1 MNGVLQYVFFCVW
14 LLSVNIMAVRFVC
27 VAVAG
32 LVDSFSLLSNVLFL
46 GLRTPSGSGKY
57 WEVPV
62 GLPRE
67 PLVVKNLPTNAG
79 DLRDLGSTPGSG
91 RSPGGGHGNPLQY
104 SCLENPHRQRSLEG
118 YSP

>member
-1 MNGVLQYVFFCVW
+1 M
-14 LLSVNIMAVRFVC
+14 
-27 VAVAG
+27 AVAG

-79 DLRDLGSTPGSG
+79 DLRDSGSTPGSG

-104 SCLENPHRQRSLEG
+104 SCLENPMD
-118 YSP
+118 